1 MLIIFQINFKKKIM
15 PLIEKPKEEAKRWEE
30 IKGKIKFDFNLDL

>member
-1 MLIIFQINFKKKIM
+1 M